1 MTAVA
6 DEEIL
11 RAAELDLAVDGFGD
25 DEARPASE
33 SGTAEA
39 EPSRGPVIQILKGSP
54 TDAELAAL
62 ITVFAA
68 AANSGVAPREQG
80 PVDNWGRPT
89 MMHRGTS
96 PFSPYSYP
104 YVSHIRG

>member
-25 DEARPASE
+25 DAEFASE
-33 SGTAEA
+33 PAA
-39 EPSRGPVIQILKGSP
+39 EPEPDRRPVIRILAGSP

-68 AANSGVAPREQG
+68 AGSGAAAPEQG
-80 PVDNWGRPT
+80 PVDNWGRST
-89 MMHRGTS
+89 LMHRGAS
-96 PFSPYSYP
+96 PFSPYAYP
-104 YVSHIRG
+104 YVSHLRG